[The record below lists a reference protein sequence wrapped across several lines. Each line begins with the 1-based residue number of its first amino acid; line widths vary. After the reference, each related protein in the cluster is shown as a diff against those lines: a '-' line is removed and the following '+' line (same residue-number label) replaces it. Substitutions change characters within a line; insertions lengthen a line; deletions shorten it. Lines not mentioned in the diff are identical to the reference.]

1 MKSVRV
7 RFPPSPTGYCHV
19 GTGRMAVLNYLF
31 AKKHDGT
38 IIFRSEDT
46 DQERS
51 SREFEEDIIEQ
62 LHWLGLSWE
71 TFYRTTDMLERHK
84 EAISALVAAGKAYVS
99 SEPSKKDPSVIAEVV
114 RLKNPGKTITFAD
127 EIRGEITVD
136 TTDLGDFVIG
146 RSIDDPLYHLAVVV
160 DDASDGITHI
170 IRGEDHISNTPRQIL
185 IQEALGYP
193 RPVYAHYPLHLA
205 SDRTK
210 LSKRKGDVAIR
221 SYREKGFLPEAV
233 FNYLATL
240 GWTPPSGKEV
250 LSREEMIA
258 EFNLHDLHKSA
269 AVFDVEK
276 LRWFNRQYIER
287 MTESAFRDYAYPQLT
302 DALGAR
308 VQKPDD
314 RVLSKVVP
322 LLRERISVAADIAEL
337 VQEGELDF
345 FFAEPIL
352 DTALIP
358 EKKSNPKDA
367 LRHLSVIVDRLHR
380 VDANNWNSEGI
391 KDALWQYAT
400 EEGRGAVLW
409 PMRYA
414 LSGRTKSPDPFSIA
428 AVIGKDE
435 TIKRLEKASAALQN
449 LV

>member
-46 DQERS
+46 DQDRS

-84 EAISALVAAGKAYVS
+84 EAISALVAADKAYVS

-170 IRGEDHISNTPRQIL
+170 HSRR
-185 IQEALGYP
+185 
-193 RPVYAHYPLHLA
+193 
-205 SDRTK
+205 
-210 LSKRKGDVAIR
+210 R
-221 SYREKGFLPEAV
+221 SYFQHAKA
-233 FNYLATL
+233 N
-240 GWTPPSGKEV
+240 
-250 LSREEMIA
+250 
-258 EFNLHDLHKSA
+258 
-269 AVFDVEK
+269 FDT
-276 LRWFNRQYIER
+276 RG
-287 MTESAFRDYAYPQLT
+287 T
-302 DALGAR
+302 
-308 VQKPDD
+308 
-314 RVLSKVVP
+314 
-322 LLRERISVAADIAEL
+322 RISSSGVRALPTASCERSHQI
-337 VQEGELDF
+337 VQ
-345 FFAEPIL
+345 
-352 DTALIP
+352 
-358 EKKSNPKDA
+358 
-367 LRHLSVIVDRLHR
+367 
-380 VDANNWNSEGI
+380 
-391 KDALWQYAT
+391 
-400 EEGRGAVLW
+400 
-409 PMRYA
+409 
-414 LSGRTKSPDPFSIA
+414 TK
-428 AVIGKDE
+428 G
-435 TIKRLEKASAALQN
+435 
-449 LV
+449 

>member
-1 MKSVRV
+1 
-7 RFPPSPTGYCHV
+7 
-19 GTGRMAVLNYLF
+19 
-31 AKKHDGT
+31 
-38 IIFRSEDT
+38 
-46 DQERS
+46 
-51 SREFEEDIIEQ
+51 
-62 LHWLGLSWE
+62 
-71 TFYRTTDMLERHK
+71 
-84 EAISALVAAGKAYVS
+84 
-99 SEPSKKDPSVIAEVV
+99 
-114 RLKNPGKTITFAD
+114 
-127 EIRGEITVD
+127 
-136 TTDLGDFVIG
+136 
-146 RSIDDPLYHLAVVV
+146 
-160 DDASDGITHI
+160 
-170 IRGEDHISNTPRQIL
+170 
-185 IQEALGYP
+185 
-193 RPVYAHYPLHLA
+193 
-205 SDRTK
+205 
-210 LSKRKGDVAIR
+210 VAIR

-250 LSREEMIA
+250 LSREDMIA

-345 FFAEPIL
+345 FFTQPIL